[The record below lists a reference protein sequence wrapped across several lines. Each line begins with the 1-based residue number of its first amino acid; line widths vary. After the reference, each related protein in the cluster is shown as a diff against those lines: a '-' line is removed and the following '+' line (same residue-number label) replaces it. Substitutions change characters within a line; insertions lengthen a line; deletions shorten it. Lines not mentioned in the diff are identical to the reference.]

1 MIGDLQGAAEE
12 VGLVLFPRKT
22 KVFHNSSG
30 GSRKDQN
37 AVSMGINGMDIE
49 ILPISGHTKYLGR
62 ELSFSDPQRVEIANR
77 IAAAWR

>member
-12 VGLVLFPRKT
+12 VGLAPHPKKTSVL
-22 KVFHNSSG
+22 HNSFG

-49 ILPISGHTKYLGR
+49 RLPIFGRTNYPGR
-62 ELSFSDPQRVEIANR
+62 ELSLSDPQRVEIENR